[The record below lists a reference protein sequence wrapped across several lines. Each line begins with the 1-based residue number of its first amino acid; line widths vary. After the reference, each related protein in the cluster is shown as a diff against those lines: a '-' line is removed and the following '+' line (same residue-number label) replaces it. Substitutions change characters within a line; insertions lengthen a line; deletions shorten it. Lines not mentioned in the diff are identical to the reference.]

1 MLLLEVKELM
11 KKQIQQQET
20 SMDVMK
26 RSLFTGFVG
35 GVLFSFLG
43 LVLYYFNF
51 LEISP
56 KAILVRSWLRYAW
69 AGKWPGDLLSLLIA
83 GILSVA
89 AAFIYFVLFRKI
101 ISLWIGVMYGFL
113 LWILV
118 FLLITPLLYNI
129 PALRELSVDTIV
141 TSICLYLLYGAFVG
155 FSIAYDHYDT
165 VMKAGSARK

>member
-1 MLLLEVKELM
+1 MLLLEVNELM